1 MARVRGQVDESKT
14 EAILDAAS
22 ALFSEQGGGVSMEAI
37 ARRAGVS
44 RQTLYN
50 RFPSKVEIGRALA
63 SRRMDAI
70 SAPLRDGGD
79 PQTVLTTL
87 AALLLDKIVGEDG
100 RASMRG
106 VALMSPHA
114 PEVARAIY
122 DAGPGES
129 LRRLSAWLAEQDR
142 AGALSVPDP
151 DLAAEMFA
159 GMVLGHGHL
168 RGILGVPHPPFDRDA
183 RAAETARRFLRAFVP

>member
-14 EAILDAAS
+14 EAILEAAS

-37 ARRAGVS
+37 AKRAGVS

-50 RFPSKVEIGRALA
+50 RFPSKLEIGRALA

-70 SAPLRDGGD
+70 SAPLRGGGD
-79 PQTVLTTL
+79 PETVLTTL
-87 AALLLDKIVGEDG
+87 AALLLDKICGGDG
-100 RASMRG
+100 KASMRG
-106 VALMSPHA
+106 VVLMSPHA
-114 PEVARAIY
+114 PDVVRAIY

-129 LRRLSAWLAEQDR
+129 LRRLSAWLADQDR
-142 AGALSVPDP
+142 KGTLSVPDP
-151 DLAAEMFA
+151 DAAAEMFA

-168 RGILGVPHPPFDRDA
+168 RSVLDLPHPPFDRDA
-183 RAAETARRFLRAFVP
+183 RAAETARRFLRAFSV

>member
-14 EAILDAAS
+14 EAILDAAQ

-50 RFPSKVEIGRALA
+50 RFPSKLEIGRALA
-63 SRRMDAI
+63 ARRSDAI

-79 PQTVLTTL
+79 PETVLTTL
-87 AALLLDKIVGEDG
+87 AAVLLDKIVGEDG

-114 PEVARAIY
+114 PEVALAIY
-122 DAGPGES
+122 EAGPRES

-142 AGALSVPDP
+142 SGRLSVPDP
-151 DLAAEMFA
+151 DGAAEMFA

-168 RGILGVPHPPFDRDA
+168 RGVLGVPHPPFDRDA
-183 RAAETARRFLRAFVP
+183 RAAETARRFLRAFAP

>member
-50 RFPSKVEIGRALA
+50 RFPSKLEIGRALA
-63 SRRMDAI
+63 SRRSDAI

-79 PQTVLTTL
+79 PETVLTTL
-87 AALLLDKIVGEDG
+87 AAVLLDKIIGEDG
-100 RASMRG
+100 KASMRG

-114 PEVARAIY
+114 PDVALAIY
-122 DAGPGES
+122 EAGPRES
-129 LRRLSAWLAEQDR
+129 LRRLSAWLSEQDR
-142 AGALSVPDP
+142 KGALSVPDP

-168 RGILGVPHPPFDRDA
+168 RGVLGVPHPPIDRDA
-183 RAAETARRFLRAFVP
+183 RAAETARRFLKAFAP

>member
-1 MARVRGQVDESKT
+1 MARVRGQIDESKT

-37 ARRAGVS
+37 AKRAGVS

-79 PQTVLTTL
+79 PLSVLTTL
-87 AALLLDKIVGEDG
+87 AAMLLDKIVSDDG

-114 PEVARAIY
+114 PEVALAIY
-122 DAGPGES
+122 EAGPRES
-129 LRRLSAWLAEQDR
+129 LRRLSAWLAELDR
-142 AGALSVPDP
+142 KGVLAVPDP

-168 RGILGVPHPPFDRDA
+168 RGVLGVPHPPIDRDA
-183 RAAETARRFLRAFVP
+183 RAAETARRFLRAFAR

>member
-1 MARVRGQVDESKT
+1 MARVRGQVDETKT
-14 EAILDAAS
+14 EAILEAAQ

-50 RFPSKVEIGRALA
+50 RFPSKLEIGRALA

-70 SAPLRDGGD
+70 SAPLRTGGD
-79 PQTVLTTL
+79 PETVLTTL
-87 AALLLDKIVGEDG
+87 AALLLDKICGADG
-100 RASMRG
+100 KASMRG
-106 VALMSPHA
+106 VVLMSPHA

-151 DLAAEMFA
+151 DAAAEMFA

-168 RGILGVPHPPFDRDA
+168 RAVLGLPHPPFDRDA
-183 RAAETARRFLRAFVP
+183 RAAETTRRFLRAFAP

>member
-37 ARRAGVS
+37 AKLAGVS

-50 RFPSKVEIGRALA
+50 RFPSKLEIGRALA
-63 SRRMDAI
+63 SRRSDAI

-79 PQTVLTTL
+79 PETVLTTL
-87 AALLLDKIVGEDG
+87 AAVLLDKIIGDDG
-100 RASMRG
+100 KASMRG

-114 PEVARAIY
+114 PDVTLAIY
-122 DAGPGES
+122 EAGPRES
-129 LRRLSAWLAEQDR
+129 LRRLSAWLADQDR
-142 AGALSVPDP
+142 MGALSVPDP

-168 RGILGVPHPPFDRDA
+168 RGVLGVPHPPIDRDA
-183 RAAETARRFLRAFVP
+183 RAAETARRFLRAFAA

>member
-1 MARVRGQVDESKT
+1 MARIRGQVDESKT
-14 EAILDAAS
+14 EAILNAAS

-37 ARRAGVS
+37 AKRAGVS

-79 PQTVLTTL
+79 PERVLTTL
-87 AALLLDKIVGEDG
+87 AAMLLDKIVSDDG

-114 PEVARAIY
+114 PEVALAIY
-122 DAGPGES
+122 EAGPRES
-129 LRRLSAWLAEQDR
+129 LRRLSAWLADQDR
-142 AGALSVPDP
+142 MGALSVPDP

-168 RGILGVPHPPFDRDA
+168 RGVLGVPHPPIDRDA
-183 RAAETARRFLRAFVP
+183 RAAETARRFLRAFAA

>member
-22 ALFSEQGGGVSMEAI
+22 VLFSEQGGGVSMEAI
-37 ARRAGVS
+37 AKRAGVS

-50 RFPSKVEIGRALA
+50 RFPSKLEIGRALA
-63 SRRMDAI
+63 SRRSDAI

-79 PQTVLTTL
+79 PETVLTTL
-87 AALLLDKIVGEDG
+87 AAVLLDKIIGDDG
-100 RASMRG
+100 KASMRG

-114 PEVARAIY
+114 PDVALAIY
-122 DAGPGES
+122 EAGPRES
-129 LRRLSAWLAEQDR
+129 LRRLSAWLADQDR
-142 AGALSVPDP
+142 MGALSVPDP

-168 RGILGVPHPPFDRDA
+168 RGVLGVPHPPIDRDA
-183 RAAETARRFLRAFVP
+183 RAGETARRFLRAFAP

>member
-37 ARRAGVS
+37 AKRAGVS

-50 RFPSKVEIGRALA
+50 RFPSKAEIGRALA
-63 SRRMDAI
+63 ARRSDAI
-70 SAPLRDGGD
+70 SAPLRSGGD
-79 PQTVLTTL
+79 PETVLT
-87 AALLLDKIVGEDG
+87 AMASALLEKICNTDG
-100 RASMRG
+100 RGSMRG
-106 VALMSPHA
+106 VALLSPDA
-114 PEVARAIY
+114 PDLAAAIY
-122 DAGPGES
+122 DAGPAEG

-142 AGALSVPDP
+142 AGRLAVPDP
-151 DLAAEMFA
+151 DAAAEMFA

-168 RGILGVPHPPFDRDA
+168 RGVLGLPHPPFDRLA
-183 RAAETARRFLRAFVP
+183 RAAETARRFLRAFAP

>member
-14 EAILDAAS
+14 EAILNAAS
-22 ALFSEQGGGVSMEAI
+22 ALFAEQGGGVAMEAI

-50 RFPSKVEIGRALA
+50 RFPSKLEIGRALA
-63 SRRMDAI
+63 GRRMDAI
-70 SAPLRDGGD
+70 SAPLRAGGD

-87 AALLLDKIVGEDG
+87 AALLLDKICSDDG
-100 RASMRG
+100 KASMRG

-114 PEVARAIY
+114 PDVARAIY

-129 LRRLSAWLAEQDR
+129 LRRLSAWLTEQDR

-151 DLAAEMFA
+151 DHAAEMFA

-168 RGILGVPHPPFDRDA
+168 RGVLGVPHPAIDRDA
-183 RAAETARRFLRAFVP
+183 RAAETARRFLRAFAP

>member
-14 EAILDAAS
+14 EAILNAAS

-37 ARRAGVS
+37 AKRAGVS

-79 PQTVLTTL
+79 PERVLTTL
-87 AALLLDKIVGEDG
+87 AAMLLDKIVSDDG

-114 PEVARAIY
+114 PEVALAIY
-122 DAGPGES
+122 EAGPRES
-129 LRRLSAWLAEQDR
+129 LRRLSAWLADQDR
-142 AGALSVPDP
+142 MGALSVPDP

-168 RGILGVPHPPFDRDA
+168 RGVLGVPHPPIDRDA
-183 RAAETARRFLRAFVP
+183 RAAETARRFLRAFAA